1 MENSWVTF
9 YGSEEGGIVL
19 TKLCLVSPT
28 HQSQPQPGG
37 PESMEVQGSFMK
49 LRILTSAFFCCF
61 FLLPRDGDI
70 SKRSSNP
77 TKS

>member
-1 MENSWVTF
+1 MEKSCVTLC
-9 YGSEEGGIVL
+9 GSEEGGIVL

-37 PESMEVQGSFMK
+37 PESMEVQGSFIK
-49 LRILTSAFFCCF
+49 LRILTSAFFCF
-61 FLLPRDGDI
+61 FQLPIYGDI

-77 TKS
+77 I

>member
-37 PESMEVQGSFMK
+37 PESMEVQGSFME
-49 LRILTSAFFCCF
+49 LRILSSALFCF
-61 FLLPRDGDI
+61 FF
-70 SKRSSNP
+70 SFQ
-77 TKS
+77 